1 MKTYIL
7 FISFIIS
14 SLTAYAEKGSDGYK
28 PMLTD
33 GKMWKVLVDLAG
45 EKGFITYKVDGD
57 TIVDGRT
64 CKRIIISENPYGIET
79 KTIAH
84 EEGGKLYSGSSN
96 DIKSLMIDFGL
107 NKGDAAFYS
116 EDGKPGNTKV
126 ANVDYITV
134 NGEPRKRITIERP
147 GNAPVYWVEGIGSNV
162 DTWVCYGSER
172 PVSLSL
178 SFYECY
184 DNGKLIFSASDFN
197 ASSSIKGQVADS
209 KQSGTR
215 YTVSGVKLRDTD
227 KAGLY
232 IMNGKKYSGR
242 K

>member
-7 FISFIIS
+7 YILFLIS
-14 SLTAYAEKGSDGYK
+14 SLTAYAGNGSDGYK

-33 GKMWKVLVDLAG
+33 GKSWKVLVDFGG

-57 TIVDGRT
+57 TIVGGRT
-64 CKRIIISENPYGIET
+64 CKRIQISENAFSLAT
-79 KTIAH
+79 KSIAH
-84 EEGGKLYSGSSN
+84 EEGGKLYNGSSN
-96 DIKSLMIDFGL
+96 DIKNLMIDFGL

-116 EDGKPGNTKV
+116 EDGIPSNTKV
-126 ANVDYITV
+126 ANVDSLMV

-162 DTWVCYGSER
+162 DTWVCYGNER

-197 ASSSIKGQVADS
+197 VPSSVREPEVDR
-209 KQSGTR
+209 KQSGAI
-215 YTVSGVKLRDTD
+215 YSVSGIKLYDTG
-227 KAGLY
+227 KTGLY
-232 IMNGKKYSGR
+232 IMNGKKYSG